1 MATEIWYIAKAKLKF
16 KGIEDIPKI
25 DKNEWHL
32 LVDADEELFWN
43 EDLPYWESS
52 LKLSGDYGKKNRA
65 VMDINKKGWGN
76 VQFNFDEQV
85 GDIFIVHTRKTL
97 KRIEKYYDIAQKLNA
112 NLYRYK
118 TLIDEKKLDEIR
130 EQYRIKKEGRRAPKE
145 KK

>member
-16 KGIEDIPKI
+16 KGIEDIPRIKKEPWQLI
-25 DKNEWHL
+25 
-32 LVDADEELFWN
+32 VDLDPDLIWQ
-43 EDLPYWESS
+43 EDTQWGIRNLDAGA
-52 LKLSGDYGKKNRA
+52 KLNFRSVA
-65 VMDINKKGWGN
+65 FMDLNKDGWGK
-76 VQFNFDEQV
+76 VQLILQED
-85 GDIFIVHTRKTL
+85 GYISIGHIRKTL